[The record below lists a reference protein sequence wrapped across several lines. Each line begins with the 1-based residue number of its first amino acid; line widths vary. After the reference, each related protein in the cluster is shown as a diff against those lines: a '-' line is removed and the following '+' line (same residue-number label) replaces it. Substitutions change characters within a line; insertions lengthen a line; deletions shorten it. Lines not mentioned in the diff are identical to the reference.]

1 MEVTKP
7 FAQEAELTEK
17 LDRLSALN
25 ALLNMDEKGDE
36 GIGIDDDVSE
46 QGTERAE
53 TFGQNVQKSERV
65 ADKSVQRISLKE
77 RLAEMQ
83 IRAAGGGIEK
93 RMPQNSK
100 GTEVSM

>member
-17 LDRLSALN
+17 LDRLS
-25 ALLNMDEKGDE
+25 
-36 GIGIDDDVSE
+36 VSE